1 MADRK
6 VVFYECQNIEGKP
19 EFDCKTAVSEI
30 NDLEDD
36 EWRVPDGASDFA
48 VIVDRKRSAPYKV
61 RLLRIRSDAPF
72 LLNAAR
78 ELTPAEIARNQSFT
92 EFTWAI
98 VWEDDIMAAVSS
110 RDAPSHKRLS
120 YYFERTS
127 GQLTHVVNL
136 FRPDLPERLRQMRER
151 GLRSVQF
158 KIKMSELERVRAD
171 EQVRG
176 WGQLLRA
183 GRETEAASMGI
194 ELGVGRSG
202 HDAELN
208 DDLGL
213 GAEELAEEID
223 HLESMHVRGIGPDG
237 KVERINI
244 KKERL
249 TMPVEIVRGQ
259 TNREVYELIEQAR
272 RDLEDEIG
280 GLDRA
285 ARGS

>member
-1 MADRK
+1 MAERK
-6 VVFYECQNIEGKP
+6 VVFYECQSIEGKT

-36 EWRVPDGASDFA
+36 EWRVADGASDFA
-48 VIVDRKRSAPYKV
+48 VLVDRKRSTPYKF

-78 ELTPAEIARNQSFT
+78 ELTPAQIERNQRFT

-98 VWEDDIMAAVSS
+98 VWDDGIMAAVSS
-110 RDAPSHKRLS
+110 RDAPSHKRIS

-136 FRPDLPERLRQMRER
+136 FRPDLPERLREMRER

-158 KIKMSELERVRAD
+158 KITTSELEKLQAD
-171 EQVRG
+171 ERVRG

-183 GRETEAASMGI
+183 GRETEAASIGI

-202 HDAELN
+202 RDAELS
-208 DDLGL
+208 DDLGI
-213 GAEELAEEID
+213 GTEQLAEQID
-223 HLESMHVRGIGPDG
+223 HLESMHVRGIGSDG

-244 KKERL
+244 KQERL
-249 TMPVEIVRGQ
+249 TRPIEIVRGQ

-272 RDLEDEIG
+272 RELEEDIG
-280 GLDRA
+280 DMDRA